1 MSSRNRGS
9 QSAPGN
15 EPALAGRLLQEVERR
30 RPTQLARLGRYV
42 RTESPSTDK
51 PSLDRFARL
60 LAADCRRSG
69 AKVEL
74 LQQRRAGD
82 HVLARFP
89 APGRARPVF
98 ILGHYDTVYP
108 LGMLGRMP
116 FRVRA
121 GRVTGPGVLDMKG
134 GIAITLAAIEALHA
148 ARVPLPQPV
157 VCLFTSDEEVGSASS
172 RAAIERLAKGARAVF
187 VLEPAAGIEGR
198 LKTARKGT
206 GEIEL
211 IVHGKSAHAGLN
223 PEKGVNAIHEL
234 ALQVERIRGFNDP
247 ATGTTA
253 NVDRIEGGTR
263 TNVIPER
270 ARAVVDLRVSR
281 LRDAAVLERRF
292 RALRPVLPGAKLE
305 IRGGMNRPP
314 MERSAGVAALFHHA
328 EALGAALGLRLE
340 EAMVGGGSDGNF
352 TAALGIPTL
361 DGLGAVG
368 EGAHSPEEY
377 VLVRSLVE
385 RSALLALLIA
395 TLDGD

>member
-1 MSSRNRGS
+1 
-9 QSAPGN
+9 
-15 EPALAGRLLQEVERR
+15 V
-30 RPTQLARLGRYV
+30 
-42 RTESPSTDK
+42 
-51 PSLDRFARL
+51 
-60 LAADCRRSG
+60 
-69 AKVEL
+69 
-74 LQQRRAGD
+74 
-82 HVLARFP
+82 
-89 APGRARPVF
+89 
-98 ILGHYDTVYP
+98 
-108 LGMLGRMP
+108 
-116 FRVRA
+116 
-121 GRVTGPGVLDMKG
+121 
-134 GIAITLAAIEALHA
+134 IALAAIEALHA
-148 ARVPLPQPV
+148 ARVELPQPV
-157 VCLFTSDEEVGSASS
+157 VFLFTSDEEIGSDSS
-172 RAAIERLAKGARAVF
+172 RAAIERHAKDARAVF

-247 ATGTTA
+247 ATGATA

-281 LRDAAVLERRF
+281 LKDAAALERRF
-292 RALRPVLPGAKLE
+292 RALRPVLPGARLE

-314 MERSAGVAALFHHA
+314 MERTPGVAALFRHA

-340 EAMVGGGSDGNF
+340 ETMVGGGSDGNF

-377 VLVRSLVE
+377 ILVRSLVE
-385 RSALLALLIA
+385 RAVLLALLIA
-395 TLDGD
+395 TLNGD